1 MRTGLL
7 RVVSTLLFA
16 PVAVSLS
23 ARLFAQGNGNA
34 VPSGSAAQAADSSSK
49 YALPGCTI
57 DHTKPTDADMA
68 LTARK
73 YADAE
78 RLYND
83 ALTAEPNSSAARA
96 GLVRTTLAEGKLPEA
111 LALAMKYSSAHPNDA
126 VLLDALGEVRFR
138 RGEVREAAVAFN
150 QSSRIDGCDGQTHY
164 DAAQFLNLSSL
175 HASAQ
180 HELEV
185 AHAQAP
191 ENAEITRAWSASH
204 AVPQTPEGRI
214 ASLKKRLDN
223 PSLNDEQKNGINS
236 AIKGIESS
244 EKGSCELVKPVAQ
257 AKVPILPISR
267 DSAFAKETMYEAE
280 LELQIDGKKRK
291 FEIDTGASGLLLTH
305 AVAKNAG
312 LVPEAAIKAGGIGDA
327 GPVNAFVT
335 HVDDIKIGPME
346 FKNCMVNVLPPGS
359 TLDQVPDVDGLIG
372 PDVFR
377 DYLVTLDYPGF
388 EMSLDPLPPRPG
400 DTAKAPSLAT
410 SEDQAPPASFADSAR
425 DRYIAPEMKGWTPVF
440 RSQHFLILPTLIGDA
455 PVKLFVM
462 DTGASKSMISP
473 EAAREVA
480 HITSFNDSKIQG
492 LSGQVMSPLKADK
505 IKIVFANISQVVNG
519 MDSFDMSGISRSA
532 GVDISGMI
540 GFPFLSQLVISI
552 DYRDSLV
559 HVVYDPKKGFHATP
573 TD

>member
-1 MRTGLL
+1 M
-7 RVVSTLLFA
+7 
-16 PVAVSLS
+16 
-23 ARLFAQGNGNA
+23 
-34 VPSGSAAQAADSSSK
+34 
-49 YALPGCTI
+49 
-57 DHTKPTDADMA
+57 
-68 LTARK
+68 
-73 YADAE
+73 
-78 RLYND
+78 
-83 ALTAEPNSSAARA
+83 
-96 GLVRTTLAEGKLPEA
+96 
-111 LALAMKYSSAHPNDA
+111 
-126 VLLDALGEVRFR
+126 
-138 RGEVREAAVAFN
+138 
-150 QSSRIDGCDGQTHY
+150 
-164 DAAQFLNLSSL
+164 
-175 HASAQ
+175 
-180 HELEV
+180 

-223 PSLNDEQKNGINS
+223 PSLNDEQKSGINA

-244 EKGSCELVKPVAQ
+244 EKGSYELVKPVAQ

-377 DYLVTLDYPGF
+377 NYLVTLDYPGF

-400 DTAKAPSLAT
+400 
-410 SEDQAPPASFADSAR
+410 
-425 DRYIAPEMKGWTPVF
+425 
-440 RSQHFLILPTLIGDA
+440 
-455 PVKLFVM
+455 
-462 DTGASKSMISP
+462 
-473 EAAREVA
+473 
-480 HITSFNDSKIQG
+480 
-492 LSGQVMSPLKADK
+492 
-505 IKIVFANISQVVNG
+505 ANISQVVNG